1 MKVTKEYLQQVIKEE
16 VDLMVQEGQIE
27 EAFLDAFKGVAGKL
41 GGDVS
46 KTGKAAGT
54 ALAGAAKAGAEK
66 VAGVAKAASSAVNDY
81 ASQVIKAGKTA
92 STKADVAKTLATL
105 STDINAAIAA
115 LTALEERS
123 VGLELSLGLM
133 KPVASLK
140 SAAGAVKNAQAR
152 AQAAAEEE

>member
-16 VDLMVQEGQIE
+16 VDLMIETGELEEGV
-27 EAFLDAFKGVAGKL
+27 LDAIKGAFGKV

-46 KTGKAAGT
+46 KAGKAAGS
-54 ALAGAAKAGAEK
+54 AVAGAAKAGAEK
-66 VAGVAKAASSAVNDY
+66 VAGVAQAASSAVNDY

-92 STKADVAKTLATL
+92 STKADVAKTLTTL

-123 VGLELSLGLM
+123 VGLGLSLSLM